1 MKTRSSLWITITGCC
16 GLFLST
22 LIFFGCKIQSGNIN
36 ATMSDS
42 TKSFTA
48 IVTSAKYS
56 GNLTRVEYKGRSVYN
71 QYCRVCHGEDGDGK
85 GFNAYNLKN
94 SFGVQPADFTDST
107 FMANLTTETIMN
119 VIGKGGKRVNKSQY
133 MPPWGETLTREEI
146 ENVVAYIKVFSRLK
160 APRDLSK

>member
-1 MKTRSSLWITITGCC
+1 MTTRSSLWITITGCC

-22 LIFFGCKIQSGNIN
+22 IIFFGCKIQHENIN
-36 ATMSDS
+36 AAVSDS

-48 IVTSAKYS
+48 IVTSAKTS
-56 GNLTRVEYKGRSVYN
+56 GNLTRVEYKGRLAYN
-71 QYCRVCHGEDGDGK
+71 QYCCVCHGVDGDGK

-107 FMANLTTETIMN
+107 FMAALTMETIID
-119 VIGKGGKRVNKSQY
+119 VIAKGGKRVNKSQY

-146 ENVVAYIKVFSRLK
+146 ENVVAYISVFSRIK

>member
-1 MKTRSSLWITITGCC
+1 MRTHSYLWITITCCC

-22 LIFFGCKIQSGNIN
+22 IIFFGCKIQSGNIN
-36 ATMSDS
+36 AAMSDS

-48 IVTSAKYS
+48 IVTSEKYS
-56 GNLTRVEYKGRSVYN
+56 DNLTRVEYKGRLVYN

-107 FMANLTTETIMN
+107 FMVNHTMETIMN
-119 VIGKGGKRVNKSQY
+119 VVAKGGKRVNKSQY
-133 MPPWGETLTREEI
+133 MPPWGDTLTREEI
-146 ENVVAYIKVFSRLK
+146 ENVVTYIKVFSRLN
-160 APRDLSK
+160 ALRDLSK

>member
-22 LIFFGCKIQSGNIN
+22 MIFFGCKIQSGNIS
-36 ATMSDS
+36 AAMSDS

-48 IVTSAKYS
+48 IVTSAKYAD
-56 GNLTRVEYKGRSVYN
+56 NLTRVEYKGRSVYN

-107 FMANLTTETIMN
+107 FMVNHTMETITN
-119 VIGKGGKRVNKSQY
+119 VVAKGGKRVNKSQY
-133 MPPWGETLTREEI
+133 MPPWGETLNREEI
-146 ENVVAYIKVFSRLK
+146 ENVVTYIKMFSRLK
-160 APRDLSK
+160 ALGDLSK

>member
-1 MKTRSSLWITITGCC
+1 MKTCSSLWIIITGCC

-22 LIFFGCKIQSGNIN
+22 TIFFGCKIQKGNIIAAVN
-36 ATMSDS
+36 DS

-56 GNLTRVEYKGRSVYN
+56 ENLTRVEYNGRLAYN

-107 FMANLTTETIMN
+107 FMANLSMETIMN
-119 VIGKGGKRVNKSQY
+119 VIAKGGRRVNKSQY
-133 MPPWGETLTREEI
+133 MPPWGETLTWEKI

-160 APRDLSK
+160 TPRDLSK